1 MSYDNAAT
9 RAGFTSSFG
18 RFRTTRGGNERV
30 DSFSLRKMFIPKLS
44 REGQKILRDHTD
56 FVRSQLQHYG
66 VPFEEDQLSGNGTQ
80 LMKKVLQ
87 EGKCDYVPVHIL
99 ALEEQLHQEWIA
111 ASDIEVLSSNPE
123 WVIKKFLI
131 RAGEPDPYQTRTSTV
146 VGVSFPRYSE
156 YRPGR
161 LREAADQVAGL
172 HHDTGVGP
180 ETQTIFLGW
189 DKSAVREAAKEHAN
203 KERTEIQA
211 GEQKREKERAKMH
224 ADYLAALERMKG
236 AAERNKSPVGSYIVD
251 CEDIEDGWPSL
262 ALDMVLEILDTQQKG
277 KFHATF
283 NFGVVI
289 GVMVISEEHITET
302 DEEEI
307 GDDHEN
313 NGKGTKRKT
322 IARKQSR
329 PSKKA
334 KAERTSKPYTYRLK
348 LRCRETG
355 EGQIFFEPEYGTIK
369 FSDENFA
376 AFTAEAVF
384 PCVGSRITFTARK
397 VSDNPC
403 PSGEKWEDY
412 SEAAYEYARV
422 SRWH

>member
-30 DSFSLRKMFIPKLS
+30 DSFSLRKLFLPKLS
-44 REGQKILRDHTD
+44 REGQKILRDRTD

-87 EGKCDYVPVHIL
+87 EGKCDNVPVHIL

-111 ASDIEVLSSNPE
+111 ASDIEVLSPNPE
-123 WVIKKFLI
+123 WVIKKFFI

-146 VGVSFPRYSE
+146 VGISFPRYSE

-161 LREAADQVAGL
+161 LREAADQ
-172 HHDTGVGP
+172 
-180 ETQTIFLGW
+180 TIFLGW
-189 DKSAVREAAKEHAN
+189 DKSTVREAAKEHAN
-203 KERTEIQA
+203 NEMTEIQA
-211 GEQKREKERAKMH
+211 REQKREKERAKMH

-236 AAERNKSPVGSYIVD
+236 AAGRNKSPVGSYIVD
-251 CEDIEDGWPSL
+251 CEDIEGGWPSL
-262 ALDMVLEILDTQQKG
+262 AWDMVLEILDTQQKG

-307 GDDHEN
+307 GDDHEKI
-313 NGKGTKRKT
+313 GKGTKRKK

-334 KAERTSKPYTYRLK
+334 KGERTSEPYMYRLK
-348 LRCRETG
+348 LRCCETG

-384 PCVGSRITFTARK
+384 PCVGSGITFTARK

-403 PSGEKWEDY
+403 PSGEEWEDY
-412 SEAAYEYARV
+412 SEEAYEYARV

>member
-1 MSYDNAAT
+1 
-9 RAGFTSSFG
+9 
-18 RFRTTRGGNERV
+18 
-30 DSFSLRKMFIPKLS
+30 MFLPKLS
-44 REGQKILRDHTD
+44 REGQKILRDRTD

-66 VPFEEDQLSGNGTQ
+66 VPFEEDHLTGNRTQ

-87 EGKCDYVPVHIL
+87 EGKCDKVPVHIL
-99 ALEEQLHQEWIA
+99 TLEEQLHQEWIA

-123 WVIKKFLI
+123 WVIKKFFI
-131 RAGEPDPYQTRTSTV
+131 RAGGPDLYQTRTSTV
-146 VGVSFPRYSE
+146 VEVSFPRYSE

-211 GEQKREKERAKMH
+211 REQRRENERAKMH
-224 ADYLAALERMKG
+224 ADYLATLGRMKG
-236 AAERNKSPVGSYIVD
+236 AAARNKWPVGSYIVD
-251 CEDIEDGWPSL
+251 CHEIENGWPSL
-262 ALDMVLEILDTQQKG
+262 ARDMVLEIVNTEQKG

-289 GVMVISEEHITET
+289 GVMVIYEEHMTET
-302 DEEEI
+302 DEEQI
-307 GDDHEN
+307 GDDHEKI
-313 NGKGTKRKT
+313 GKRTKRKT
-322 IARKQSR
+322 IAQKHSR
-329 PSKKA
+329 PLKKA
-334 KAERTSKPYTYRLK
+334 KAEKTSEPYTYRLK

-355 EGQIFFEPEYGTIK
+355 EGQIFFKPEYGTIK
-369 FSDENFA
+369 FRDEKFA

-384 PCVGSRITFTARK
+384 PCVGSGITFTARK
-397 VSDNPC
+397 VSDDPC

-412 SEAAYEYARV
+412 SEEAYEYARV
-422 SRWH
+422 SRWQ

>member
-9 RAGFTSSFG
+9 RDGFTSSFG
-18 RFRTTRGGNERV
+18 RFRTKRGCNERV
-30 DSFSLRKMFIPKLS
+30 DSSSLRRMFLPKLS
-44 REGQKILRDHTD
+44 R
-56 FVRSQLQHYG
+56 
-66 VPFEEDQLSGNGTQ
+66 EDQLSGNGTQ

-87 EGKCDYVPVHIL
+87 EGKCDKVPVHIL

-111 ASDIEVLSSNPE
+111 ASNIEVLSSNPE
-123 WVIKKFLI
+123 WVIKKFFI

-161 LREAADQVAGL
+161 MREAADQVAGL

-189 DKSAVREAAKEHAN
+189 DMSAVREAAKKHAN
-203 KERTEIQA
+203 NERTVIQA
-211 GEQKREKERAKMH
+211 REQRRENERAKIH
-224 ADYLAALERMKG
+224 ADYLATLGRMKG
-236 AAERNKSPVGSYIVD
+236 AAARNKSPVGSYIVD
-251 CEDIEDGWPSL
+251 SR
-262 ALDMVLEILDTQQKG
+262 DMVLEIVNTEQKG

-289 GVMVISEEHITET
+289 GIMVIYEEHITET

-307 GDDHEN
+307 GDDHEKI
-313 NGKGTKRKT
+313 GKGTKRKT
-322 IARKQSR
+322 IAQKHSK

-334 KAERTSKPYTYRLK
+334 KAEKISEPYTYLLK

-355 EGQIFFEPEYGTIK
+355 EGQIFFKPEYGTI
-369 FSDENFA
+369 N
-376 AFTAEAVF
+376 
-384 PCVGSRITFTARK
+384 
-397 VSDNPC
+397 
-403 PSGEKWEDY
+403 GEKWENY